1 MLYPIGKE
9 LNMTLFNNSIFKNS
23 YLVVCALSTL
33 LLSACGGD
41 SGGGS
46 GAAATPAL
54 ATATKMEDLV
64 VPDGFDYNP
73 MGDYEL
79 DIDISSITTA
89 RSFVSV
95 YTRFSI
101 KNDSSYKPDYS
112 SKVIAGSLNSGTFD
126 SSFSAPSVEDE
137 FLVEVWFFDDQ
148 PPLQQVFSTS
158 ESQLTW

>member
-1 MLYPIGKE
+1 
-9 LNMTLFNNSIFKNS
+9 MTLFTNYIFKTS
-23 YLVVCALSTL
+23 YLVVCTLSTL

-46 GAAATPAL
+46 GAVATPVTT
-54 ATATKMEDLV
+54 TATKMEDLI

-79 DIDISSITTA
+79 TIDISGITTS

-95 YTRFSI
+95 YTRFTNKS
-101 KNDSSYKPDYS
+101 DSSYKPDYS
-112 SKVIAGSLNSGTFD
+112 SKVIAGSLNAGTFD

-148 PPLQQVFSTS
+148 PPLQQVFTTS